1 MAAIKQQIYATELI
15 NDAGPESIIIIF
27 QEHSIVFIIP
37 EYQIN
42 GKIRFITL
50 MAVDNPVNYL
60 WCLPITRMLTERPW
74 TQLIVG
80 MSIDQRI
87 RRVDALR
94 GPRRHPKR
102 PLRVKEV
109 GDATRILGAAGLI
122 RGGIFQRRDA
132 AAACHGASA
141 HQAF

>member
-60 WCLPITRMLTERPW
+60 WCPPITRMLTERPW

-94 GPRRHPKR
+94 GH
-102 PLRVKEV
+102 V
-109 GDATRILGAAGLI
+109 ATPSGR
-122 RGGIFQRRDA
+122 
-132 AAACHGASA
+132 CV
-141 HQAF
+141 